1 MSDTMIEVSSE
12 QMQDV
17 EKLLS
22 YCDEAGLSITE
33 QQAVALTTYLDVML
47 RKNQVMNLTAIRDFD
62 KGLVLHLVD
71 SLLFTKFLPEDRLDP
86 MSYDFL
92 DMGTGAGLPGI
103 PIAIARPQYTGILCD
118 STKKKITA
126 VEEFLAQVG
135 LQDRIST
142 ADERVETLALTYPD
156 EFSHIVVRAMASL
169 PVLLEY
175 AAPLLSPEG
184 TLVIS
189 KGTPSEDEVEHGKK
203 VADIVGLGLVDQQ
216 TFELPQGEGH
226 RTFLVYRRIHNPK
239 VKLPRQIGY
248 AKTYPLA

>member
-1 MSDTMIEVSSE
+1 MTDTTTDVSPE
-12 QMQDV
+12 QMKDV
-17 EKLLS
+17 EKLLTL
-22 YCDEAGLSITE
+22 CEQADLSITKE
-33 QQAVALTTYLDVML
+33 QGVALTSYLDIML

-62 KGLVLHLVD
+62 KGLILHLVD
-71 SLLFTKFLPEDRLDP
+71 SLLFTKFLPQERLDP

-103 PIAIARPQYTGILCD
+103 PIAIARPEYTGILCD

-126 VEEFLAQVG
+126 VEEFLQQVG

-142 ADERVETLALTYPD
+142 ADERVETLALRFPD

-175 AAPLLSPEG
+175 AAPLLSPSG

-189 KGTPSEDEVEHGKK
+189 KGTPSEEEVEHGKK
-203 VADIVGLGLVDQQ
+203 VAELVGLGLQDEQ
-216 TFELPQGEGH
+216 TFELPEGEGH
-226 RTFLVYRRIHNPK
+226 RTFLIYQRIHDPK